1 MIFTK
6 QPSIKSISL
15 SLGIVF
21 FFTNLS
27 FGKNNKYRLIWN
39 DDPSTTMTIGW
50 SQISGANPTVYYDVI
65 DHRSSVNSYAYSKTV
80 DRVEWFRGMSNRFAR
95 LKNLTPNTTY
105 YFIIKDS
112 DGISKRYWFK
122 TAPDNQYERL
132 SILAGGDSRNHR
144 KGRQNANKLVS
155 KLRPHC
161 VMFGGDMTGSDNDTQ
176 WKTWFE
182 DWQMTINS
190 DGQMFPII
198 PARGNHEYSNET
210 IMKLFDAP
218 NNNIYYGLTFGGNLL
233 RTYTLNSMIAPGGHQ
248 REWLQKDLRQN
259 QDVIWRFAQYHHPIR
274 PHTSR
279 KSDKQAQYNSWAR
292 LFYDYQ
298 VQLVVECD
306 AHVCKSTYPIR
317 PTYQGNHD
325 MGFIRDDEQGTV
337 YVGEGCWGAPLRPA
351 NDDKKWTRASG
362 SFNQI
367 KWIFVDN
374 QSVEIRTIK
383 TDNAFSV
390 GEVSKDNIFSIPSN
404 LNIWKPKTGSVIHIY
419 RKTGIAANTT
429 TINKESTKPAATKE
443 KINRQPIQK
452 TTKPFSL
459 TQFVLTDFDVH
470 TTEDKVNIK
479 WNTLSAPANTVCEVQ
494 RAENTADAS
503 FKTVKTVT
511 IPKDNPNFQK
521 YNVID
526 DTSGDI
532 TSPFAYYR
540 LKCTLANGYVYY
552 SEKEVSVGKP
562 WTSFKKLETTSDGW
576 SVFLEYNLTSIEDV
590 TISVFD
596 TKGMPVN
603 QHLYPK
609 QIVGDHIKK
618 VDIMFLRPGKYLI
631 RLNIGKKKETY
642 FWCEKV

>member
-6 QPSIKSISL
+6 QPFLKSIIFTF
-15 SLGIVF
+15 GILF
-21 FFTNLS
+21 FFTNFS
-27 FGKNNKYRLIWN
+27 FGKNSKYRLIWN

-50 SQISGANPTVYYDVI
+50 NQISGANPTVYYDVV
-65 DHRSSVNSYAYSKTV
+65 DHHSSVNSYAYSKKV

-161 VMFGGDMTGSDNDTQ
+161 VMFGGDMTGSDNDVQ

-198 PARGNHEYSNET
+198 PARGNHEYSNGT

-218 NNNIYYGLTFGGNLL
+218 NSNLYYGLTFGGNLL
-233 RTYTLNSMIAPGGHQ
+233 RTYTLNSMIAPGGNQ
-248 REWLQKDLRQN
+248 REWLQKDLKQN

-274 PHTSR
+274 PHTGR

-317 PTYQGNHD
+317 PTYKGNHD
-325 MGFIRDDEQGTV
+325 MGFIRDDERGTV

-351 NDDKKWTRASG
+351 NDNKKWTRASG

-367 KWIFVDN
+367 KWIFVD
-374 QSVEIRTIK
+374 SEKVEIRTIK

-390 GEVSKDNIFSIPSN
+390 SELSKDNIFSIPSN
-404 LNIWKPKTGSVIHIY
+404 LNIWKPKTGSVIRIY
-419 RKTGIAANTT
+419 RRTGVSANF
-429 TINKESTKPAATKE
+429 TKPVENTKPTTRKE
-443 KINRQPIQK
+443 TPSRTSTTKK
-452 TTKPFSL
+452 TKPFSL
-459 TQFVLTDFDVH
+459 TQFVLTDFEVDIE
-470 TTEDKVNIK
+470 EDKVNIK
-479 WNTLSAPANTVCEVQ
+479 WNTLSAPAKTICEIQ
-494 RAENTADAS
+494 RAENTADVS
-503 FKTVKTVT
+503 FKTIKTIT
-511 IPKDNPNFQK
+511 IPKDNPNFQT

-526 DTSGDI
+526 DSSNDI
-532 TSPFAYYR
+532 ESPFAYYR
-540 LKCTLANGYVYY
+540 LKSTLANGYVQY

-596 TKGMPVN
+596 TRGMPVN
-603 QHLYPK
+603 QHLYPR

-618 VDIMFLRPGKYLI
+618 VDVMFLRPGKYLI
-631 RLNIGKKKETY
+631 RLNIGKKNETY
-642 FWCEKV
+642 FWCEKK